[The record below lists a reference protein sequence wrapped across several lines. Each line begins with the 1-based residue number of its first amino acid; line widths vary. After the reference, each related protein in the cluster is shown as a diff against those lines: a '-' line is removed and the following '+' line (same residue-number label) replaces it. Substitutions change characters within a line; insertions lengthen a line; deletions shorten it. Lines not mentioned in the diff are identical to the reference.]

1 MLVRAWRDWS
11 VREPL
16 RDDSRLR
23 GLSGSV
29 TKHRQQIKGE
39 SQECVAPV
47 LSSGSTMRRGSA
59 LSPPRAAKTFSSTSR
74 PSSRKVSV
82 HWPKARRSSST
93 SCRVRRASRPRTSPS
108 RNNAYRQQYTEKGG
122 RWPSFSF
129 SGRESFTGTRRLS
142 DVVEIA
148 HENEQ
153 AVVGLI
159 ARKARHELLVVAVDE
174 KIERITRIGIGH
186 LHVGVDHQQLP
197 HPQRTA
203 AIEHRVLLLG
213 MRENELRQM
222 ASGIEDLHQLV
233 VLDTRRDEVQLHFR
247 RRQRA
252 VRIEQ
257 QVVALGRDAAI
268 LRQREHL
275 L

>member
-16 RDDSRLR
+16 SDDSRLR

-29 TKHRQQIKGE
+29 TKHRQQVKGE

-74 PSSRKVSV
+74 PSSRRVSV

-93 SCRVRRASRPRTSPS
+93 SCRVRRDSKLRTSPS

-122 RWPSFSF
+122 H
-129 SGRESFTGTRRLS
+129 GRPFHLWREPLTGTGRLP

-148 HENEQ
+148 HVDEQ
-153 AVVGLI
+153 SVVRLI
-159 ARKARHELLVVAVDE
+159 ARESRHELLVVAVDHE
-174 KIERITRIGIGH
+174 IERIARIGIGH
-186 LHVGVDHQQLP
+186 LHVGIDHQQLP
-197 HPQRTA
+197 HPQRAA

-213 MRENELRQM
+213 MRQNELRQM
-222 ASGIEDLHQLV
+222 AAGVEDLHQLV
-233 VLDTRRDEVQLHFR
+233 VLN
-247 RRQRA
+247 A
-252 VRIEQ
+252 N
-257 QVVALGRDAAI
+257 
-268 LRQREHL
+268 
-275 L
+275 

>member
-16 RDDSRLR
+16 SDDSRLR

-93 SCRVRRASRPRTSPS
+93 SCRVRRDSRLRTSPS

-122 RWPSFSF
+122 PLAVLFI
-129 SGRESFTGTRRLS
+129 SGRQPFARPRRLPY
-142 DVVEIA
+142 VIEIA
-148 HENEQ
+148 HIDEQ
-153 AVVGLI
+153 SVVWLI
-159 ARKARHELLVVAVDE
+159 ARESRHEL
-174 KIERITRIGIGH
+174 
-186 LHVGVDHQQLP
+186 
-197 HPQRTA
+197 
-203 AIEHRVLLLG
+203 
-213 MRENELRQM
+213 
-222 ASGIEDLHQLV
+222 
-233 VLDTRRDEVQLHFR
+233 
-247 RRQRA
+247 
-252 VRIEQ
+252 
-257 QVVALGRDAAI
+257 
-268 LRQREHL
+268 
-275 L
+275 